1 MMILIKFIIL
11 IFLIS
16 PIASKAS
23 DISDFE
29 IEGISIDESALNF
42 FSKEEIKRNKQNYFN
57 DETYSVTEIEI
68 KSYSETYDA
77 IQIYYKRNDKKYFI
91 KGVTGFIDLL
101 NNVNDCSKIQKEI
114 DNEISGILDNF
125 QRKEDQT
132 NHPADK
138 TGKSKVNS
146 VIYSHTQGTI
156 SLRCVNWSEDMN
168 YIDNFHI
175 SINSNELNE
184 WLNNFAYK

>member
-101 NNVNDCSKIQKEI
+101 KNVNDCSKIQKEI

>member
-1 MMILIKFIIL
+1 MKIFIRFIIL

-101 NNVNDCSKIQKEI
+101 KNVNDCSKIQKEI